1 MYIARN
7 SAASPERRWSRRL
20 LPIEAMQIVLAAARN
35 WRLLLR
41 FLFAPKDGKL
51 AQYLGARPE
60 VWEMLLTPYLAACW
74 GSSERLKRVLDHC
87 DTCERLGPLLTA
99 PWDGYVV
106 LALLPEIGP
115 GYRLILDQPRWLLRE
130 GQSAISLW
138 DGGDRLFSLS
148 YCLSSEQGGLL
159 AYVGGLQGRTG
170 ENMLDRYRK
179 LTKSAHGMRP
189 SDLMVELFRRF
200 CMSIGIKEIFCVSDE
215 IRQHKSGYYRRRN
228 AETII
233 TRQYDTV
240 WTERG
245 AKRREDGF
253 FALPTA
259 TSMRPGTDIPRNK
272 RAMYRRRYN
281 MLDAIGTRIAALRA
295 TDIGREQILV
305 FGEEHR
311 PIGYHRLGS
320 SRRLKREPLDA

>member
-1 MYIARN
+1 MCIAGN
-7 SAASPERRWSRRL
+7 SDASLERRRSRRL
-20 LPIEAMQIVLAAARN
+20 LPIEAMKILLAAARN
-35 WRLLLR
+35 WRLLFR
-41 FLFAPKDGKL
+41 FLVAPKDGKL

-99 PWDGYVV
+99 PWNGYVV

-115 GYRLILDQPRWLLRE
+115 GYRLILDQPRWLLRD

-148 YCLSSEQGGLL
+148 YCLSSEQGRLL

-170 ENMLDRYRK
+170 ENMLDRYRQ

-189 SDLMVELFRRF
+189 SDLMIELFRRF
-200 CMSIGIKEIFCVSDE
+200 CLSIGIQEIFCVSDE
-215 IRQHKSGYYRRRN
+215 IRQHKSGYYLRRN

-233 TRQYDTV
+233 SRQYDTV

-245 AKRREDGF
+245 ATRREDGF
-253 FALPTA
+253 FLLPTA
-259 TSMRPGTDIPRNK
+259 TSRRADTDIPRNK

-295 TDIGREQILV
+295 TDIAPEQILA
-305 FGEEHR
+305 FGEEHKR
-311 PIGYHRLGS
+311 PIGYHLPGIKLQAEAR
-320 SRRLKREPLDA
+320 AA